1 MIFLIYIGSRFALME
16 LKAIVYSLLLK
27 FEIIPN
33 EKTQIP
39 IRIAKIPFGARPEK
53 GVHVQLKLRKQ
64 N

>member
-1 MIFLIYIGSRFALME
+1 ME

-39 IRIAKIPFGARPEK
+39 IRIAKIPLGARPEK